1 MDRRLRQITCNLVV
15 IAALFFTSLA
25 YAQSFSE
32 RFWKKDQKGQE
43 TVGTMVKELKLS
55 PKQEQQITEQR
66 NKQRQQ
72 AEELGQ
78 RLKACRDELSREL
91 NKDAPD
97 KSKVHALVAEMKEI
111 MGKRIEQRVE
121 RILLLK
127 EILTPEQFKQ
137 LNEKTRGFEWQKG
150 RSHEKDSHSSAYY
163 RRYSC
168 RYKYQ

>member
-1 MDRRLRQITCNLVV
+1 MNRRLRQITCSLLVA
-15 IAALFFTSLA
+15 AALFFTSLA

-43 TVGTMVKELKLS
+43 TPGTMTKELKLS

-78 RLKACRDELSREL
+78 KLKASRDELSSEL
-91 NKDAPD
+91 NKDVPN
-97 KSKVHALVAEMKEI
+97 KSKVQVLVSEIKEI

-127 EILTPEQFKQ
+127 EILTPEQFRQ
-137 LNEKTRGFEWQKG
+137 LNEKTRHFEWQKG
-150 RSHEKDSHSSAYY
+150 RNYEKDSHSSAYY

-168 RYKYQ
+168 RCKYQ